1 MKRIKLLTFMVFVA
15 MLFSGCISISP
26 TFFSQNAPIEN
37 YTYFYVTPTAER
49 NSVSGGTYG
58 NQYGVYGST
67 SSSSVSPSELIA
79 GYLMNCGYV
88 RIPEIKKET
97 APKTFIINYGDGNVR
112 SGIEGRAIE
121 VTLQLLNAETNDVLC
136 IVRADAIGDTE
147 ADAIRNATDKCLNT
161 IFANKR

>member
-1 MKRIKLLTFMVFVA
+1 MKRIKLLTFLVFAA
-15 MLFSGCISISP
+15 MFFNGCISILP

-49 NSVSGGTYG
+49 HSVSGGTYG

-97 APKTFIINYGDGNVR
+97 ASKTLIINYGDGNLR
-112 SGIEGRAIE
+112 SGIEGKAIE

-136 IVRADAIGDTE
+136 IVRADAIGNTE
-147 ADAIRNATDKCLNT
+147 ADAIRNATNKCLNT
-161 IFANKR
+161 IFANR